1 MPDGTF
7 RRPPQLWEQRIAGL
21 VAVNSVGT
29 LSGTGTSEV
38 GSELT
43 PGDGGPAPE
52 PPTIAPTPTV
62 FSTPSTPTVTG
73 TVQGIRV
80 TWNGNNSS
88 GDLYP
93 PDAYVEIHVDTTGAT
108 FTPSSST
115 LRGTLLRAGTFSVMG
130 LAAGTTYFVRL
141 VGKDG
146 QGNATA
152 ASTAASSQ
160 TGLTT
165 SSDYGTATINAGAVS
180 FDARAIGGITTTVG
194 TTAPSSPVTGDIWL
208 DSTGGAIVHKR
219 WSGSAWVTQAWGSDS
234 LSANCITATQIAA
247 GAVTAG
253 AIAAGSITT
262 AKLDASAITA
272 DKIAASAVTTA
283 KLDAG
288 AVTAAKIAAG
298 TITAD
303 KLAVSFLT
311 ATDVG
316 SGGTTTIDGGRI
328 TTGTI
333 TGRTVQSSS
342 GSGRVE
348 MTNGNRLVFYKS
360 GSSFSDI
367 YTDTD
372 GLTVRSSGDIV
383 FGPSSNWSTSTPLVT
398 VSETGAFSVGYTGG
412 NKAFRIAADATV
424 YSYGIDGNTTTSAA
438 NVRVGGSAQLLRS
451 TSTVRFKGDLVPII
465 GDLAGVDAD
474 KLSDQAASV
483 NPYDVLTLA
492 PTEFQSLSAADDGA
506 RMFGFIAE
514 DVAAKFPWAA
524 NWDDEGL
531 PSAVEDRPILAALLA
546 VVREQQQT
554 ITDLTARVTAL
565 EGA

>member
-80 TWNGNNSS
+80 TWDGNNSS
-88 GDLYP
+88 GELYP
-93 PDAYVEIHVDTTGAT
+93 PDAYVEIHVDTTSGT
-108 FTPSSST
+108 FTPSGST

-194 TTAPSSPVTGDIWL
+194 TTAPTSPVTGDIWL

-219 WSGSAWVTQAWGSDS
+219 WSGSAWVTQAWGSS
-234 LSANCITATQIAA
+234 SISAGAVTATQIAA

-272 DKIAASAVTTA
+272 DKIAAGTITG
-283 KLDAG
+283 D
-288 AVTAAKIAAG
+288 KIAAG
-298 TITAD
+298 TIDASKISAAFITA
-303 KLAVSFLT
+303 S
-311 ATDVG
+311 DVNGNVTSISG
-316 SGGTTTIDGGRI
+316 STI
-328 TTGTI
+328 TSGTI
-333 TGRTVQSSS
+333 TGRTVQSASS
-342 GSGRVE
+342 GKRIVIDAGVNEVQFWNTSGTKTADVYPATVSGNNGLGITGALDVTSLISGQSLNINGAAIDFPGATTGTTTADAGFNGDRLRKKTSSKRYKYDIAAADGDFLDVE
-348 MTNGNRLVFYKS
+348 DAKR
-360 GSSFSDI
+360 SD
-367 YTDTD
+367 
-372 GLTVRSSGDIV
+372 V
-383 FGPSSNWSTSTPLVT
+383 VT
-398 VSETGAFSVGYTGG
+398 VS
-412 NKAFRIAADATV
+412 
-424 YSYGIDGNTTTSAA
+424 
-438 NVRVGGSAQLLRS
+438 
-451 TSTVRFKGDLVPII
+451 
-465 GDLAGVDAD
+465 LA
-474 KLSDQAASV
+474 
-483 NPYDVLTLA
+483 DVLSIGVA
-492 PTEFQSLSAADDGA
+492 EFSWLEEGEPSDKRDL
-506 RMFGFIAE
+506 GFIAE
-514 DVAAKFPWAA
+514 DVAQKFP
-524 NWDDEGL
+524 L
-531 PSAVEDRPILAALLA
+531 AVGRDPDGTPIAVRDTPILAALLA

-554 ITDLTARVTAL
+554 IADLTARVTAL